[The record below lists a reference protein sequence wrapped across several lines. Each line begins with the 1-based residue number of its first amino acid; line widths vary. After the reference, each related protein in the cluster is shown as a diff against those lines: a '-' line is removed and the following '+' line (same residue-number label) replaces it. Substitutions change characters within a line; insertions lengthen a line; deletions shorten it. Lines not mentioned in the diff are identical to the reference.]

1 MKPTI
6 QDTNYIVLHGWI
18 VNRLGLTSE
27 EALVYALIYGYKDG
41 FDQPV
46 AYIAQWIGKTD
57 ITIRKILQHLVQ
69 EGFITKTTRIGKPTI
84 YTCTPIK
91 TYGVKNLPPIKND
104 TPTPIKTYGV
114 NINNNNII
122 LSSSNNACAH
132 ARERLK
138 KWVQK
143 SDLKEWADRMLRR
156 NNISVELEVLI
167 DDFFDND
174 FKVRERCEQNNR
186 IDVLTHFQNWLPKYI
201 NKLKYQNDN
210 ANPTTHRPSAPQAG
224 GTSRTGNST
233 SLDDIARSIAA
244 GFAAG
249 AARRE

>member
-6 QDTNYIVLHGWI
+6 QDTHYIVLHGWI
-18 VNRLGLTSE
+18 VNRLGLTSD

-69 EGFITKTTRIGKPTI
+69 EGFVTETTRIGKPTI

-114 NINNNNII
+114 NINNNII
-122 LSSSNNACAH
+122 LSSSNNACAP
-132 ARERLK
+132 ARERLA
-138 KWVQK
+138 KWIAEGGLTEWVERLLRENGFAHL
-143 SDLKEWADRMLRR
+143 DLAALLDQ
-156 NNISVELEVLI
+156 
-167 DDFFDND
+167 FYDND
-174 FKVRERCEQNNR
+174 FRVRERCEQGER
-186 IDVLTHFQNWLPKYI
+186 IETLRHFQNWLPKYI
-201 NKLKYQNDN
+201 NKLKYQNSN
-210 ANPTTHRPSAPQAG
+210 ANNRPSAAPKQSAANQRL
-224 GTSRTGNST
+224 TDLN
-233 SLDDIARSIAA
+233 DIARSIELGLAT
-244 GFAAG
+244 GT
-249 AARRE
+249 ARRGQ